1 MAPEEQM
8 TTRWPS
14 RRRLMAVSTI
24 VERIDNSGSC
34 ELSETIDEVP
44 VRG

>member
-14 RRRLMAVSTI
+14 WRRLMAVSTI
-24 VERIDNSGSC
+24 VDNVDNNGSW
-34 ELSETIDEVP
+34 ELSETIDDVP
-44 VRG
+44 MAG